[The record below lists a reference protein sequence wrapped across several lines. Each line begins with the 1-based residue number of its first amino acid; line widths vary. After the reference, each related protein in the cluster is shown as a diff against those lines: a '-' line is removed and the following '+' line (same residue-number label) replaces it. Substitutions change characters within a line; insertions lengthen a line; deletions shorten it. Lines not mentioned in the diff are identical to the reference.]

1 VQSKVQRNE
10 KRTFASLQDLVQ
22 HRHEKG
28 RYAIAYFETANSLA
42 VEFTAMAKTA
52 TEYLA
57 TLSKE
62 DYFLVDDLARRGLET
77 QTPFVWIEA
86 INLPGARLQRR
97 MLTSQ
102 AHIDVDLIA
111 QVVPDDSFTG
121 LRAALHYVGSMAA
134 FSKEVHTEFDVLGV
148 IMRSRIAGICHV
160 LSLETQ
166 PVSLTER
173 EQVVLK
179 WSAMGK
185 TSEDIAGILGLDK
198 RHIDYAFTTAANK
211 LGTNNRIH
219 TVIAAFKDNLIA

>member
-1 VQSKVQRNE
+1 MHSKAQTSE
-10 KRTFASLQDLVQ
+10 KRAFASLQDLVQ

-28 RYAIAYFETANSLA
+28 RYAIAYFETENSLA
-42 VEFTAMAKTA
+42 VEFTALAAPA

-57 TLSKE
+57 EVAKQ
-62 DYFLVDDLARRGLET
+62 DFFLADDLARRALET
-77 QTPFVWIEA
+77 PTPFVWIEA
-86 INLPGARLQRR
+86 INLSGAKLQRR
-97 MLTSQ
+97 LLTSK
-102 AHIDVDLIA
+102 ADIDVDLIA
-111 QVVPDDSFTG
+111 QIVPDGSFTG
-121 LRAALHYVGSMAA
+121 LRAALHYVGSKAA
-134 FSKEVHTEFDVLGV
+134 FSREVHTEFDVLGV

-185 TSEDIAGILGLDK
+185 TSEDIASILGLDK
-198 RHIDYAFTTAANK
+198 RHVDYAFTTAANK

-219 TVIAAFKDNLIA
+219 TVIAAFKGNLIA

>member
-1 VQSKVQRNE
+1 MLSKAQIPER
-10 KRTFASLQDLVQ
+10 RAFASLQDLVQ

-28 RYAIAYFETANSLA
+28 RYSIAYFETENSLA
-42 VEFTAMAKTA
+42 VEFTAMVAPA
-52 TEYLA
+52 TDYLA
-57 TLSKE
+57 ALSKE
-62 DYFLVDDLARRGLET
+62 DFFLIDDLARRGLET
-77 QTPFVWIEA
+77 PTPFVWIEA
-86 INLPGARLQRR
+86 INLPGAKLQRR

-102 AHIDVDLIA
+102 ADIDVDLIA
-111 QVVPDDSFTG
+111 QVVPDDRFTG
-121 LRAALHYVGSMAA
+121 LRAALHYVGSKAA
-134 FSKEVHTEFDVLGV
+134 FSKEVQTEFDVLGV